1 MRRASRGVPVILA
14 LLLAGC
20 GPDWQPSWN
29 TASRP
34 GVPGDSL
41 TIRRV
46 TGQEAEF
53 TPLRS
58 EGVRQL
64 RLSAGELRTSQ
75 PGGPEAAMTAV
86 PDYRPV
92 PRPQIEGDITP
103 MPRRPPLGS
112 STPPEPVRPLPPA
125 DPPRRVT
132 APALPPV
139 ERVEGTPIEIP
150 GQPTGVVSGG
160 TGRVQSLGIPGSPA
174 GGVAVRD
181 GGTTTVIQP
190 GGRVT
195 TVPSPR

>member
-1 MRRASRGVPVILA
+1 MRRASHGGLVLLP
-14 LLLAGC
+14 LLLLGC
-20 GPDWQPSWN
+20 GPDWQPSWSG
-29 TASRP
+29 ASRP
-34 GVPGDSL
+34 GIPGDSL

-46 TGQEAEF
+46 TGQVAEF

-58 EGVRQL
+58 EGVGQL
-64 RLSAGELRTSQ
+64 RLSAGEIRTAP

-92 PRPQIEGDITP
+92 PREGDVTS
-103 MPRRPPLGS
+103 MPRRSPLGS
-112 STPPEPVRPLPPA
+112 STPPAPLRSPPSA
-125 DPPRRVT
+125 EPPRHAV
-132 APALPPV
+132 APALPPI
-139 ERVEGTPIEIP
+139 ERVEGTTIAIP
-150 GQPTGVVSGG
+150 GQPAGVVSGG

-174 GGVAVRD
+174 GGLAVRD